1 MPITANVPNV
11 PPSVPQQKV
20 NFNLKAYLPLL
31 ATAYGEAADQ
41 DFDSK
46 VEVISSMLN
55 RAESGKAEFGADTGK
70 ITDVLQRGYYAYSK
84 KSPKFMEAMEQK
96 FPDKMSEDSFKEVIA
111 VFSGL
116 MSGKVKRT
124 QTQFMLTPKEVARIK
139 SNKAKGIKD
148 MDMNLLE
155 RTGQN
160 DTWIFYK
167 YAANAAKP
175 KGRKLAK

>member
-1 MPITANVPNV
+1 MPEQPAN
-11 PPSVPQQKV
+11 

-41 DFDSK
+41 DFDTK
-46 VEVISSMLN
+46 VEVLSTMLN
-55 RAESGKAEFGADTGK
+55 RAESGRAEFGADTGK
-70 ITDVLQRGYYAYSK
+70 LTDVLQRGYYAYSK
-84 KSPKFMEAMEQK
+84 QSPKFQEALSQK
-96 FPDKMSEDSFKEVIA
+96 FPDKPSEDSFKEVVA
-111 VFSGL
+111 AFSGL

-124 QTQFMLTPKEVARIK
+124 QSLFFLTPKEFARAKKTK
-139 SNKAKGIKD
+139 SMN
-148 MDMNLLE
+148 MDLLE

-167 YAANAAKP
+167 YAAVKP